1 MPDGGPSSSCSEG
14 KWFTWHV
21 YIWLRSQSLGF
32 PGGSDS
38 EESTCS
44 ARDPVPVPGLGTSPG
59 DWNGYTPVSL
69 PGKSHGQRSLAGCS
83 PWGCKELDT
92 TERLSTPPGCL
103 KTTEIDSC
111 TVLEAETPKSGC
123 LQDCAHSE
131 NSRERSFPASCS
143 AFLSL
148 CPSLHMATFPLC
160 VRLCLDSLLPVRTLV
175 TR

>member
-69 PGKSHGQRSLAGCS
+69 PGKSHGQRSLEGYS
-83 PWGCKELDT
+83 PWGRTESDK
-92 TERLSTPPGCL
+92 TERPTQ
-103 KTTEIDSC
+103 
-111 TVLEAETPKSGC
+111 KSVKC
-123 LQDCAHSE
+123 EDAFTH
-131 NSRERSFPASCS
+131 ERSKK
-143 AFLSL
+143 L
-148 CPSLHMATFPLC
+148 CDLC
-160 VRLCLDSLLPVRTLV
+160 ILLMNL
-175 TR
+175 